1 MKTKLNEYKYV
12 IEGFSNNGNDFTY
25 NYLNEGKNNIISIT
39 DDIAEDIQSYK
50 TLNTEMIEI
59 DETPIS
65 TKGIE
70 FSYNGSQDGSYSL
83 VGADFDDTTY
93 DPEKHIIK
101 LDGNAYTANFYDH
114 AYIKDDVLYLTGI
127 SGNQTITLNLYKKKR
142 DRNYLYTGTD
152 HPIQDDR
159 YNVSKALSDDTE
171 LLLQQN
177 KQIGVLG
184 LITTGILGVGL
195 YVLSRK

>member
-1 MKTKLNEYKYV
+1 MKLKLNDYKY
-12 IEGFSNNGNDFTY
+12 IKEGFSNNGNDFTY

-39 DDIAEDIQSYK
+39 DDIAEDIQTYK

-65 TKGIE
+65 EKNIV
-70 FSYNGSQDGSYSL
+70 FSYDGSYSL
-83 VGADFDDTTY
+83 VGANFDDTTY

-101 LDGNAYTANFYDH
+101 LAGNAYTANYDH
-114 AYIKDDVLYLTGI
+114 AYIKDDVLYITGI
-127 SGNQTITLNLYKKKR
+127 SEDQTITLNLYKKKR

>member
-12 IEGFSNNGNDFTY
+12 IEGLANNINTDSMS
-25 NYLNEGKNNIISIT
+25 YLNEITNNIVSIT
-39 DDIAEDIQSYK
+39 DDISEDIQSYK

-65 TKGIE
+65 TKEIE
-70 FSYNGSQDGSYSL
+70 ISEEGSYNL
-83 VGADFDDTTY
+83 VNADFDGTTY

-101 LDGNAYTANFYDH
+101 LAGNAYTENYDH
-114 AYIKDDVLYLTGI
+114 AYIKDDVLYITGI
-127 SGNQTITLNLYKKKR
+127 DGDQTIRLNLYKKKR

>member
-1 MKTKLNEYKYV
+1 MKLKLNDYKY
-12 IEGFSNNGNDFTY
+12 IKEGFSNNGNDFTY

-65 TKGIE
+65 EKDIKFTE
-70 FSYNGSQDGSYSL
+70 DGSYSL
-83 VGADFDDTTY
+83 VGADFDGTTY

-101 LDGNAYTANFYDH
+101 LAGNAYTDNYDH
-114 AYIKDDVLYLTGI
+114 AYIKDDVLYITGI
-127 SGNQTITLNLYKKKR
+127 DGDQTIRLNLYKKKR